1 MTTEFNLALIPKRAQ
16 KYFEANRN
24 VLVIEDDKIM
34 SQMVANILDDVGFE
48 VSTAANGMIAFKTL
62 QQQSIDFIL
71 LDILLPEIDGFE
83 IYSRLQ
89 ANAETRNIPVLII
102 SAWSDERNIEKA
114 SQLGIKHFLAK
125 PFTEDELLYSILTLL
140 IDNERHGKLHTN

>member
-1 MTTEFNLALIPKRAQ
+1 MASQFNLTLIPERAQ

-34 SQMVANILDDVGFE
+34 GQLVADILDDVGFE
-48 VSTAANGMIAFKTL
+48 VTTAPNGIKALEVLK
-62 QQQSIDFIL
+62 QRSIDFIV

-89 ANAETRNIPVLII
+89 KNPETKDIPVMII
-102 SAWSDERNIEKA
+102 SAWADERNIEKA
-114 SQLGIKHFLAK
+114 SQLGINHFLPK

-140 IDNERHGKLHTN
+140 IDNSRTKK